1 MIFTPTNFINGERKM
16 KNKSYSFREDPYKI
30 EKLIKA
36 TGAKRNTEAIKIT
49 VEFFLKI
56 YSHLTSPK
64 ENYLSNEDQ
73 KKKENFE
80 TLLQS
85 IKKISNPGKSDRT
98 FTKAKFLKSLLD
110 VAKQKP
116 QTEDK
121 GYIINE
127 ALRILV
133 DENTPVLTKDQ
144 YENLCRNFT
153 KLKISIDKTGRNINF
168 IAKFLN
174 KNKDDITEENGR
186 EIVSALGQIK
196 ETIEKRNEGDSQWL
210 KIKLK

>member
-1 MIFTPTNFINGERKM
+1 M

-196 ETIEKRNEGDSQWL
+196 ETIEKEMKEIHNG
-210 KIKLK
+210 

>member
-1 MIFTPTNFINGERKM
+1 M
-16 KNKSYSFREDPYKI
+16 KNKSCSFREDPYKI

-36 TGAKRNTEAIKIT
+36 TGAKGNTEAIKIA
-49 VEFFLKI
+49 VEFFLMI

-85 IKKISNPGKSDRT
+85 IKKILNPDKRDYT

-110 VAKQKP
+110 VAKQKL

-127 ALRILV
+127 ALRVLV

-144 YENLCRNFT
+144 YENLCRHFT
-153 KLKISIDKTGRNINF
+153 MQKISIDRAGESINF

-174 KNKDDITEENGR
+174 KYKDDITEENGR

-196 ETIEKRNEGDSQWL
+196 ETIEKEMKEIHNG
-210 KIKLK
+210 

>member
-1 MIFTPTNFINGERKM
+1 M

-30 EKLIKA
+30 EKLIKS
-36 TGAKRNTEAIKIT
+36 TGAKRNTEAIKIA
-49 VEFFLKI
+49 VEFFLMI

-85 IKKISNPGKSDRT
+85 IKKILNPNKSDYT

-110 VAKQKP
+110 AAKQKL

-133 DENTPVLTKDQ
+133 DENTSVLTKDQ
-144 YENLCRNFT
+144 YKNLCRHFIE
-153 KLKISIDKTGRNINF
+153 LKISIDKAGEIINF
-168 IAKFLN
+168 IANFLN
-174 KNKDDITEENGR
+174 KYKGDITEENGR
-186 EIVSALGQIK
+186 EIVLALGRIK
-196 ETIEKRNEGDSQWL
+196 ETIEKGMKEIHNG
-210 KIKLK
+210 

>member
-1 MIFTPTNFINGERKM
+1 M
-16 KNKSYSFREDPYKI
+16 KNKSYSFREDSYKI
-30 EKLIKA
+30 EKLIKS
-36 TGAKRNTEAIKIT
+36 TGAKRNTEAIKIA
-49 VEFFLKI
+49 VEFFLMI

-85 IKKISNPGKSDRT
+85 IKKILNPDKRDYT

-110 VAKQKP
+110 VAKQKL

-127 ALRILV
+127 ALRVLV

-144 YENLCRNFT
+144 YENLCRHFT
-153 KLKISIDKTGRNINF
+153 MQKISIDRAGESINF

-174 KNKDDITEENGR
+174 KYKDDITEENGR

-196 ETIEKRNEGDSQWL
+196 ETIEKEMKEIHNG
-210 KIKLK
+210 

>member
-1 MIFTPTNFINGERKM
+1 M
-16 KNKSYSFREDPYKI
+16 KNKSCSFREDPYKI

-36 TGAKRNTEAIKIT
+36 TGAKGNTEAIKIA
-49 VEFFLKI
+49 VEFFLMI

-85 IKKISNPGKSDRT
+85 IKKILNPDKRDYT

-110 VAKQKP
+110 VAKQKL

-127 ALRILV
+127 ALRVLV

-144 YENLCRNFT
+144 YENLCRHFT
-153 KLKISIDKTGRNINF
+153 MQKISIDRVGESINF

-174 KNKDDITEENGR
+174 KYKDDITEENGR

-196 ETIEKRNEGDSQWL
+196 ETIEKEMKEIHNG
-210 KIKLK
+210 